1 MERSIDV
8 DKYITINKE
17 VSYSATSKIKCS
29 ILENK
34 RIILKK
40 YNNKKDKRYYKEKKN
55 YLLLNDCYFIPKLIY
70 YDDNNKILLF
80 EDAGD
85 SLKKIVIHN
94 EYHVL
99 PAYSNIIIQLHLM
112 ILQLYSKYKLVHN
125 DITFRNICIKNGKL
139 YLTVPFGKKQYFKN
153 YIQFDNNEIKKI
165 IKIFKPKKYF
175 IEYYK
180 FDISE
185 KKWKKTSSD
194 KCKNTKARSK
204 GNLGIS
210 SNSVALIEFQK

>member
-1 MERSIDV
+1 MERSIDF

-80 EDAGD
+80 EDVGD

-99 PAYSNIIIQLHLM
+99 PTYSNIIIQLYLM

-139 YLTVPFGKKQYFKN
+139 YLIDLESIGVYKYNKKKHPEVFTYNPENLILNDYNKLSTYVMKELRN
-153 YIQFDNNEIKKI
+153 
-165 IKIFKPKKYF
+165 
-175 IEYYK
+175 
-180 FDISE
+180 
-185 KKWKKTSSD
+185 
-194 KCKNTKARSK
+194 KCP
-204 GNLGIS
+204 
-210 SNSVALIEFQK
+210 